1 MKNSISQKQNMTFP
15 VFFLIF
21 KGPSVH
27 PFQWKPLLSVGAI
40 VFIYF
45 AAFKD
50 PLISITKFSDFNIKV
65 TESGA
70 IIQRCSEK

>member
-27 PFQWKPLLSVGAI
+27 SFQWKPLLSVEAI

-50 PLISITKFSDFNIKV
+50 PLISIT
-65 TESGA
+65 EYL
-70 IIQRCSEK
+70 